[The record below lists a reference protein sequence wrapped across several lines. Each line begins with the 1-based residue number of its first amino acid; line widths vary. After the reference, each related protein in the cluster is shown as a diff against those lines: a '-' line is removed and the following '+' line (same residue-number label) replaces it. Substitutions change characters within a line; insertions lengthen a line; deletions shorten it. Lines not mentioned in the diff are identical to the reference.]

1 MKTLKVSFDFT
12 DHPKILE
19 LLRTYAA
26 TSGKSQKAI
35 LIEALEGYFSE
46 KLETRLLWAA
56 AEKTFAEWDNEDDEV
71 YNSL

>member
-1 MKTLKVSFDFT
+1 MKALKVSFDFT
-12 DHPKILE
+12 DSPKVLE

-56 AEKTFAEWDNEDDEV
+56 AEKTFAEWNNEDDEI